1 MVVNRRGDPVHG
13 TVVVVAAPPAVA
25 ESLLLPQPARSAA
38 ARANAPTDR
47 PRLDKTRA
55 TIPVSFTDS
64 RLLRVSD
71 TKIRDVPVG
80 TFPTPISAGNQ
91 PPLEVEPP
99 LVCKPMSGA
108 CLTRRAPQI
117 PGPPP

>member
-1 MVVNRRGDPVHG
+1 MVVNRKGDPVHG
-13 TVVVVAAPPAVA
+13 TVVVGAAPPALA
-25 ESLLLPQPARSAA
+25 ASLLLPQPARSAA

-80 TFPTPISAGNQ
+80 TFPTPISAGNRPDLALQ
-91 PPLEVEPP
+91 PLRFD
-99 LVCKPMSGA
+99 KPVIA
-108 CLTRRAPQI
+108 LY
-117 PGPPP
+117 